1 MKLIDMQCTKCG
13 ATLQVN
19 PELSKC
25 MCQYCGNEMLID
37 NEVQKH
43 DVQISNGFDFGY
55 QQEIGRRKAIED
67 IERKKQ
73 LELES
78 ARLERARIAEQERIE
93 NRKIHKR
100 IARFFKNR
108 ASKIKHR
115 SINSHI
121 DHIIY
126 LYSIIQIVLYFI
138 FMNKSIH
145 KPLIS
150 IGIINSV
157 AAYVLSI
164 NYKDRYSYYDSS
176 PVKNIIFMLLL
187 IFGSAICILTGLY
200 IIL

>member
-19 PELSKC
+19 AELSKC

-67 IERKKQ
+67 IERQKQ

-93 NRKIHKR
+93 NRKIYKR

-108 ASKIKHR
+108 AIKIKHR
-115 SINSHI
+115 SVNSHI

-138 FMNKSIH
+138 FMNKSLS
-145 KPLIS
+145 KPLIL
-150 IGIINSV
+150 IGIINAVS
-157 AAYVLSI
+157 AYILNI
-164 NYKDRYSYYDSS
+164 NYKARYRYYDSS
-176 PVKNIIFMLLL
+176 PAKNIIFVFILV
-187 IFGSAICILTGLY
+187 FGSAICLLTGW
-200 IIL
+200 IITI

>member
-19 PELSKC
+19 AELSKC

-67 IERKKQ
+67 IERQKQ

-93 NRKIHKR
+93 NRKIYKR
-100 IARFFKNR
+100 IARFFKKQSNQ
-108 ASKIKHR
+108 
-115 SINSHI
+115 N
-121 DHIIY
+121 
-126 LYSIIQIVLYFI
+126 Q
-138 FMNKSIH
+138 
-145 KPLIS
+145 
-150 IGIINSV
+150 
-157 AAYVLSI
+157 
-164 NYKDRYSYYDSS
+164 
-176 PVKNIIFMLLL
+176 
-187 IFGSAICILTGLY
+187 T
-200 IIL
+200 